1 MLQSKDAEWLNGHK
15 NKTHIYATSRRHTSD
30 LKTYTE
36 LKVRGLKKRIPCKY
50 KSEKARTIIFINI
63 SDQIDI
69 KTKT

>member
-36 LKVRGLKKRIPCKY
+36 LKVRGLTNIFHKW
-50 KSEKARTIIFINI
+50 KSKESSNSNTYIR
-63 SDQIDI
+63 
-69 KTKT
+69 